1 MTWLPKKLSL
11 YQGPCVSKFWS
22 SLAFKEMVIKILR
35 ILSKLFKLEDSKAK
49 ILTLNPARLPLPK
62 FKIPRWELKEEK
74 KHDGGKAVEPAKNMT
89 SHVTCRQ
96 NDIVQLTWF
105 TCFPKSLDQ
114 HWASSQWYFLWIRT
128 SIFTCKR
135 SAIWK
140 RRKNHH
146 VYNGSNWCKLVHFT
160 FLRKDSKKQTIVLET
175 QKKCDSCNTETKSP
189 PCCACTPM
197 DRSGR
202 AVAIQ
207 QVCS

>member
-22 SLAFKEMVIKILR
+22 SLAFKEMVIEILR
-35 ILSKLFKLEDSKAK
+35 ILSKVVQTWRFQGEDFDSQSCTPTASKVQDSKVG
-49 ILTLNPARLPLPK
+49 TQRG
-62 FKIPRWELKEEK
+62 K

-96 NDIVQLTWF
+96 NYIVQLTWF

-140 RRKNHH
+140 RRKITTCTM
-146 VYNGSNWCKLVHFT
+146 VQNWCKLVHFT